1 MHFNGNVGSWAGR
14 AAALAVIGFGLL
26 IVPAVAKADKTS
38 AAVSVSVKPVMGV
51 IDLQAILAKS
61 LAARKIAGQREGYL
75 NTYQAVV
82 AEKEKE
88 LRAIDQKLAAD
99 RAQLDAATFGQRRAD
114 FQAQVSAFQKQVEV
128 RRRALERAYT
138 QAMNEVQATVIRL
151 TQETANARGMNVI
164 VYRSQVF
171 LFDPSMDIT
180 EPVLAAVNKALP
192 SVTMPDPDSL
202 PVPKE
207 NN

>member
-1 MHFNGNVGSWAGR
+1 MNFWGDSGR
-14 AAALAVIGFGLL
+14 RICQVT
-26 IVPAVAKADKTS
+26 AVAVLGLGIVVGTAYAKPNQGAE
-38 AAVSVSVKPVMGV
+38 SVSVKPVVGV

-61 LAARKIAGQREGYL
+61 SAARKIATQREGYL
-75 NTYQAVV
+75 NSYQTVV

-99 RAQLDAATFGQRRAD
+99 RPQLDANTFTQRRAD
-114 FQAQVSAFQKQVEV
+114 FQRQVSDFQKKVEAQ
-128 RRRALERAYT
+128 RRALERAYT
-138 QAMNEVQATVIRL
+138 QAINEVQSVVIRL
-151 TQETANARGMNVI
+151 TQETANARGMNII

-180 EPVLAAVNKALP
+180 DTVLAAVNKALP

-202 PVPKE
+202 PPPKE
-207 NN
+207 NK